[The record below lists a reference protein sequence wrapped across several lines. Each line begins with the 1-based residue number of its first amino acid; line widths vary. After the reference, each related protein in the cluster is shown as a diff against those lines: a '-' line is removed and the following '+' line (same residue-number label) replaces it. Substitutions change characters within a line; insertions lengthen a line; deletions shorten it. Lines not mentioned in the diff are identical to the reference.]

1 MKEVDFIKELKEKR
15 DLKNIKTA
23 KEKVEV
29 FWESI
34 IDVLKKDGKLELK
47 GWGKFEV
54 KETNER
60 IFNNP
65 RTKKIEKI
73 SPINKIVFKQGKA
86 LKQKFN
92 EEI

>member
-1 MKEVDFIKELKEKR
+1 MKEKR

-65 RTKKIEKI
+65 RTKKIGKI
-73 SPINKIVFKQGKA
+73 PAQKKLVFKQGKN
-86 LKQKFN
+86 LKENFN
-92 EEI
+92 M

>member
-1 MKEVDFIKELKEKR
+1 MKEVDFIKELKEKS

-65 RTKKIEKI
+65 RTKKTGKI
-73 SPINKIVFKQGKA
+73 PAQKKIVFKQGKN
-86 LKQKFN
+86 LKENFN
-92 EEI
+92 M